1 MKRHPVGYFAPP
13 PGSPTGVADYAVDL
27 RLALE
32 AADPSLDLR
41 LNDDEPSDAIYH
53 LGNNHHHAAI
63 MRRALANPGLLI
75 LHDATL
81 HHFYLGQLSEHDY
94 LAEVVAQYGS
104 AFAAR
109 AQQWWDQRHTSAAN
123 REYFDHGLLGT
134 VASRSRVVA
143 VHSAMAAE
151 RVRREAPRAP
161 VIVVPHLRLQGPP
174 VEPSRTQSLRDE
186 WGASAETVILGLFG
200 HLRETKRV
208 ASVVRALERA
218 ARERD
223 LLLVLSGDAVE
234 SSAELAWNSTH
245 PRIRRLPALPEP
257 MFSTALAACDVGVTL
272 RYPSAG
278 ETSGLG
284 IRFLS
289 LGVPLLTTDGPLSD
303 GLPEVGCLR
312 VSPPP
317 REQEHLEELLFWMR
331 RDKLAVLGAAGRVA
345 LSRDH
350 QPHAVAHLLLP
361 HVTLTRSS
369 S

>member
-13 PGSPTGVADYAVDL
+13 PGSPTGVADYAADL
-27 RLALE
+27 RRALE

-41 LNDDEPSDAIYH
+41 LNDDGPSDAIYH

-63 MRRALANPGLLI
+63 MQRALANPGLVI

-81 HHFYLGQLSEHDY
+81 HHLYLGQLSEREY
-94 LAEVVAQYGS
+94 LAEVVAQYGP
-104 AFAAR
+104 AFAPR
-109 AQQWWDQRHTSAAN
+109 AQQWWDQRHTSATN
-123 REYFDHGLLGT
+123 RKYFDHGLLRT
-134 VASRSRVVA
+134 VASRSPVVA
-143 VHSAMAAE
+143 VHSEMAAD
-151 RVRREAPRAP
+151 RVRREAPGAQ
-161 VIVVPHLRLQGPP
+161 VIVVPHLRLDGPR
-174 VEPSRTQSLRDE
+174 VEKTDAQSLRDE
-186 WGASAETVILGLFG
+186 WGASPDTVILGLFG
-200 HLRETKRV
+200 HLRETKRI

-218 ARERD
+218 AHVCD
-223 LLLVLSGDAVE
+223 LLLVLSGEAVE
-234 SSAELAWNSTH
+234 ATAEQAWNLSH
-245 PRIRRLPALPEP
+245 PRIRRLPPLPEP

-289 LGVPLLTTDGPLSD
+289 LGVPLLATDALLSD

-317 REQEHLEELLFWMR
+317 REQEHLEELLFWMQ

-345 LSRDH
+345 LSLGH
-350 QPHAVAHLLLP
+350 YPNAVARLLLP